1 MTDLLLEINH
11 LTVRF
16 PRENGYFFA
25 LDNVQFSLAHGE
37 TLALVGE
44 SGSGKTLTALSILQ
58 LLPGGAQLSSA
69 SRVFLAQL
77 NLLDLPEITL
87 QKIRGRRIGIIFQ
100 EASSALNPVF
110 TIGQQIDET
119 LQCHFQLTARVR
131 KERILSLLTQVGIDD
146 PKHCVK
152 SYPHTLSGG
161 MRQRAM
167 IAMVLAAEPEIL
179 IADEPTTAL
188 DVTLQAQI
196 LALLKNIQR
205 EKKMSLL
212 FITHDLN
219 IVKQIADRVAVIAHG
234 KIVEQASTINFFQHP
249 QHAYS
254 RKLFA
259 ALPSWENRTE
269 SPDVIPSEA
278 RDLMNMAEHI
288 VKNTADILKVQ
299 NLKIYYPIHKG
310 VFQRVVGYVKA
321 VDDVSFAMKQ
331 GKTFALVGESG
342 CGKTSI
348 AKGILRLVV
357 PTGGNVEFLHW
368 PLTQMSERAL
378 YKIRG
383 HLQMIFQDPY
393 AAMNPRMRI
402 GAIIAEGMLAQ
413 KLAISL
419 EECEPVIDELLRRVG
434 LPKNSKQRFPNEF
447 SGGQR
452 QRICIARALA
462 MKPKL
467 IICDEPTS
475 ALDVVVQMEILQL
488 LQELQ
493 RDLGLSYLLITHNIA
508 VVAYLAH
515 DVAVMRQGKIVE
527 QGEVEQ
533 ILFSPQHEYTQ
544 QLVNNPLSSFV
555 GII

>member
-1 MTDLLLEINH
+1 MNDSLLEIKH
-11 LTVRF
+11 LTAGF
-16 PRENGYFFA
+16 PREKGYFFA
-25 LDNVQFSLAHGE
+25 LDNVAFTLARGE

-44 SGSGKTLTALSILQ
+44 SGSGKSLTALSILQ
-58 LLPGGAQLSSA
+58 LLPASAQLSSA
-69 SRVFLAQL
+69 SRVFLMQEDLL
-77 NLLDLPEITL
+77 NLPEISL

-119 LQCHFQLTARVR
+119 LRCHFQWSAQVR

-146 PKHCVK
+146 PQRCAK

-161 MRQRAM
+161 MRQRAL

-219 IVKQIADRVAVIAHG
+219 IVRQIADRVAVIAQG
-234 KIVEQASTINFFQHP
+234 KIVEQASTVNFFQHP

-259 ALPSWENRTE
+259 ALPSWENRLKA
-269 SPDVIPSEA
+269 SWIPASS
-278 RDLMNMAEHI
+278 RSD
-288 VKNTADILKVQ
+288 TSILRVQ
-299 NLKIYYPIHKG
+299 NLKIYYPIRKG
-310 VFQRVVGYVKA
+310 ILRRVVARVKA
-321 VDDVSFAMKQ
+321 VDGVSFAVEQ

-348 AKGILRLVV
+348 AKGILRLVT
-357 PTGGNVEFLHW
+357 PTAGTVEFLHH
-368 PLTQMSERAL
+368 PITQLSENAL
-378 YKIRG
+378 FKIRG
-383 HLQMIFQDPY
+383 NLQMIFQDPY
-393 AAMNPRMRI
+393 TAMNPRMRV

-413 KLAISL
+413 KLAINL

-493 RDLGLSYLLITHNIA
+493 RDLGLSYLLITHNMA

-515 DVAVMRQGKIVE
+515 DVAVMRQGKMVE
-527 QGEVEQ
+527 QGSVEQ
-533 ILFSPQHEYTQ
+533 ILFKPQHEYTR
-544 QLVNNPLSSFV
+544 QLVELSSI
-555 GII
+555 GRI